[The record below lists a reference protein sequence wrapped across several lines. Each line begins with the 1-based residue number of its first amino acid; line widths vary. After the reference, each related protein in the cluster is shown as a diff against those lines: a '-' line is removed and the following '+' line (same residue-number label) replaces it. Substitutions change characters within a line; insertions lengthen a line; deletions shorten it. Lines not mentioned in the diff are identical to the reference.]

1 MAFIKPQYKS
11 KIKCISKINKGIPE
25 AEVEWPLQEILI
37 CSEQLKETEKTNK
50 KNKKNQAALQ

>member
-11 KIKCISKINKGIPE
+11 KMKCISKINKGIPE
-25 AEVEWPLQEILI
+25 AEAEWPLQEILI

-50 KNKKNQAALQ
+50 KNKKN